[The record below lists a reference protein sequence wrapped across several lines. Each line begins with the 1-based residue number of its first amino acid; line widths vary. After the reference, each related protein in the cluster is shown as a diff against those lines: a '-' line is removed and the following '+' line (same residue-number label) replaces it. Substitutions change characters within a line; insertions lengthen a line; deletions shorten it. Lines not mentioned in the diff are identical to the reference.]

1 MSVRN
6 DRYTQLYDL
15 NEKVADTYLF
25 DELFFDED
33 LEKQNIVKNIKEVI
47 VFTKIPKK
55 SIRIPVAGGFTYS
68 PDFAYILKDVQGNRT
83 LNLIVETKNK
93 EKRALYND
101 EKQKIKHAQ
110 IFFNNNA
117 NNIKVKFETQF
128 KSDEIKS
135 VLERALNNLNS

>member
-1 MSVRN
+1 MSETFRYTCPTETDMSVRN

-117 NNIKVKFETQF
+117 
-128 KSDEIKS
+128 
-135 VLERALNNLNS
+135 